1 MTWSLTCEDERDSVS
16 FGGGDK
22 KNLISR
28 NLFVLDLLVSDKRQE
43 TGLRH
48 PRLLLA
54 DDDSN

>member
-1 MTWSLTCEDERDSVS
+1 MTRVLTCEDERAVS

-22 KNLISR
+22 KPLTSR
-28 NLFVLDLLVSDKRQE
+28 NLFVLDLLVSDKRKE